1 MKKPWLL
8 VAWLLVIE
16 LLAILLLIPGDWT
29 DRAIKRES
37 ELVEQSLGVEARDWI
52 QNKASTWF
60 RSSVIDSGFYE
71 GMYQTL
77 IPSEEE
83 RQKSKGMQDMGKG
96 WFVWVKGRMEAF
108 VNVIYQFYTR
118 LALLAAWAPYMLI
131 LFVPAVYDGM
141 MTWRI
146 KRTNF
151 DYASPV
157 LHRYSVRGT
166 MYLMAGL
173 FIAFFIPI
181 ALDPVVSPM
190 TMMTCCVLVG
200 LTFGNLQKRV

>member
-16 LLAILLLIPGDWT
+16 LLVILLLIPGDWT
-29 DRAIKRES
+29 DRVIKRES
-37 ELVEQSLGVEARDWI
+37 ALVEQSLGIKTRNWI
-52 QNKASTWF
+52 HEKASNWF
-60 RSSVIDSGFYE
+60 RSSIIDSGFYQ
-71 GMYQTL
+71 GMYHTL

-83 RQKSKGMQDMGKG
+83 RKRSKGMEEMGKG
-96 WFVWVKGRMEAF
+96 WFDWVKGRMEAL

-118 LALLAAWAPYMLI
+118 VALLAAWAPYMLI
-131 LFVPAVYDGM
+131 LFVPAVYDGI

-157 LHRYSVRGT
+157 LHRYSIRGAIWLIT
-166 MYLMAGL
+166 GL
-173 FIAFFIPI
+173 FIAFFAPI
-181 ALDPVVSPM
+181 AINPIIIPM
-190 TMMTCCVLVG
+190 TMMTCCVLIGVS
-200 LTFGNLQKRV
+200 FGNLQKRV

>member
-1 MKKPWLL
+1 VPAYGPQNDVTLKMPAFEWVHVQLHQQKGM
-8 VAWLLVIE
+8 I
-16 LLAILLLIPGDWT
+16 
-29 DRAIKRES
+29 
-37 ELVEQSLGVEARDWI
+37 SLSPPTICNSA
-52 QNKASTWF
+52 
-60 RSSVIDSGFYE
+60 
-71 GMYQTL
+71 
-77 IPSEEE
+77 
-83 RQKSKGMQDMGKG
+83 RQKSKGMQDMGQG

-118 LALLAAWAPYMLI
+118 LALLSAWAPYMLI
-131 LFVPAVYDGM
+131 LFAPAVYDGM

-166 MYLMAGL
+166 MYLMVGL

-181 ALDPVVSPM
+181 ALDPVVIPI
-190 TMMTCCVLVG
+190 TMMTCCVLIG